1 MPQTLQVAER
11 MTTVS
16 SLQALDAH
24 AGASLDRITRLV
36 AFSMRTPVAFVS
48 IVGVENQR
56 FVSRVGL
63 EMGSTDIRYSICS
76 YAMES
81 RDVFVVPDLAADA
94 RFSQHPLLTGT
105 TRLRSYAGAPL
116 IAKNGVPIGAVCV
129 MDKVPREFDA
139 NEREQLRTLAEMVM
153 NQLELRTMAGRQD
166 PVSGLPNRH
175 QFHIDYEGHVGRM
188 SGQARLYAV
197 MLDVL
202 DVPRFTEAGQAL
214 GMPPLEAMIHRCSV
228 RVRMAL
234 EGIAELYQVGVSR
247 FAFMAEFASD
257 EDVSRLMAEL
267 KRRVV
272 RPIMAAA
279 IPMSPQFHAGVCI
292 VDPAEDA
299 GDDIIRKLL
308 VGLQASISAR
318 SDFCWYSERRDERLR
333 RGYRLAAD
341 AERALFRQEFSLQF
355 QPRFDARTRRAVGA
369 EALIRWTHPRLGP
382 VGPGEFIPIFE
393 RTAVMPLVT
402 SWVLDQALDQL
413 ALWRG
418 QALDLQLSI
427 NLSPSDLDRPDAA
440 LEILQRLADRGL
452 PTALLEVEVTE
463 GEWVRENSPGTEQL
477 RQLAAA
483 GVRVAIDDFGS
494 GYSNFGY
501 LSKLPISII
510 KIDKSLID
518 GVATH
523 PHAVLKIKAIVQLA
537 AGLGYRTV
545 AEGVETE
552 AQADV
557 LTGLGCDELQGY
569 FLARPMG
576 GDDIER
582 SVRDAAG

>member
-1 MPQTLQVAER
+1 

-16 SLQALDAH
+16 TLQALDAQ
-24 AGASLDRITRLV
+24 AGASLDRITRLI
-36 AFSMRTPVAFVS
+36 AFSLRMPVAFVS

-63 EMGSTDIRYSICS
+63 QMASTDIRYSICS
-76 YAMES
+76 HAMES
-81 RDVFVVPDLAADA
+81 RDVFVVPDLAADD
-94 RFSQHPLLTGT
+94 RFREHPLLTGP
-105 TRLRSYAGAPL
+105 TRLCSYAGAPL

-129 MDKVPREFDA
+129 MDTVPRELDD

-175 QFHIDYEGHVGRM
+175 QFHIDYNERQPRTSPGTG
-188 SGQARLYAV
+188 LYAV

-214 GMPPLEAMIHRCSV
+214 GMPPLEAMIHRCGV

-234 EGIAELYQVGVSR
+234 EGITELYHVGVSR
-247 FAFMAEFASD
+247 FAFIAEFASD
-257 EDVSRLMAEL
+257 DEVSTLLIEL

-279 IPMSPQFHAGVCI
+279 IPMSPQFHAGVCH
-292 VDPAEDA
+292 VDPAQDT
-299 GDDIIRKLL
+299 GDDVIRKLL
-308 VGLQASISAR
+308 VGLQASISGR
-318 SDFCWYSERRDERLR
+318 TNFCWYSERRDERLR

-355 QPRFDARTRRAVGA
+355 QARYDARTRRPVGA

-382 VGPGEFIPIFE
+382 VSPAEFIPIFE

-402 SWVLDQALDQL
+402 AWVLDHALDQL
-413 ALWRG
+413 VVWREQG
-418 QALDLQLSI
+418 LGLQLSI

-440 LEILQRLADRGL
+440 LDILQRLADRQL
-452 PTALLEVEVTE
+452 PARLLEVEVTE

-483 GVRVAIDDFGS
+483 GVSVAIDDFGS

-510 KIDKSLID
+510 KIDKTLID
-518 GVATH
+518 GVASH
-523 PHAVLKIKAIVQLA
+523 PHAVLKIKAIVELA

-545 AEGVETE
+545 AEGVETQE
-552 AQADV
+552 QADV

-576 GDDIER
+576 GEDILR
-582 SVRDAAG
+582 AVSDALR